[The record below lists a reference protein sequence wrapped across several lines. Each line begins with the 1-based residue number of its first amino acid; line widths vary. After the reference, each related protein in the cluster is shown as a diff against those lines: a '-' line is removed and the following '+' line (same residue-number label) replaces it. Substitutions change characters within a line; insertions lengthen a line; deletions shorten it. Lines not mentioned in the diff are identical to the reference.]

1 MEVKYFFFKKKR
13 FSMKKNI
20 DENRNDGIFNINNPT
35 GVIQK

>member
-1 MEVKYFFFKKKR
+1 MKTKYFFFKKKR

-20 DENRNDGIFNINNPT
+20 DENRNDDIFNMNNAT